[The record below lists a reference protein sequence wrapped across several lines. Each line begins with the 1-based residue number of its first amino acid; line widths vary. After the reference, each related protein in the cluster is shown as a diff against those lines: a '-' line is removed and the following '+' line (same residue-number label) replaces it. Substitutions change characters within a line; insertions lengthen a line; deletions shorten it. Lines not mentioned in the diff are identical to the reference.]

1 MRNAKFPLLA
11 VCAYLALVGVMAI
24 STVGPAHTQGGKSK
38 GPDVRVINTSAEPVP
53 VSIQGVAQID
63 SSSPLSVKIVE
74 TEVRQPFHAAI
85 TESTPLVVPAGKR
98 LVIEHVTG
106 LVRTNGAD
114 AVCMRMEVET
124 EGQIVT
130 HNFPLTLG
138 SDIGHQRMYSFSGP
152 TRLYADPGSQIE
164 VEIFL
169 VGLIGS
175 STNCS
180 VSGYLVDA
188 P

>member
-1 MRNAKFPLLA
+1 MRDPRFPLLA
-11 VCAYLALVGVMAI
+11 LGAYLALVGVMAV
-24 STVGPAHTQGGKSK
+24 STVRPAYTQNSKPK
-38 GPDVRVINTSAEPVP
+38 GPEVLVVNPPSSPVP

-74 TEVRQPFHAAI
+74 TEVRQPFQAAL
-85 TESTPLVVPAGKR
+85 TETTPLVVPAGKR
-98 LVIEHVTG
+98 FVIEHVTG
-106 LVRTNGAD
+106 LVRTNGGD
-114 AVCMRMEVET
+114 AVCMMLNVQNQGTVVR
-124 EGQIVT
+124 

-138 SDIGHQRMYSFSGP
+138 SDIGHQRMYSSSSP
-152 TRLYADPGSQIE
+152 ARLYADPGSQIE

-169 VGLIGS
+169 VGLIGTS
-175 STNCS
+175 SNCS